1 MITNIKYIYSDTGE
15 VEAAIVP
22 IQAWRA
28 VEKQL
33 QTVPKPTT
41 PFKASKFRGAF
52 RKLNIN
58 VEEEIRE
65 MRDEWTRNF

>member
-1 MITNIKYIYSDTGE
+1 MIIDIKYIYSNTGE

-33 QTVPKPTT
+33 ETT
-41 PFKASKFRGAF
+41 PIVPFKPSKFRGVF
-52 RKLNIN
+52 SKLNIN
-58 VEEEIRE
+58 VEEEIRKI
-65 MRDEWTRNF
+65 RDEWTRNF

>member
-1 MITNIKYIYSDTGE
+1 MIANIKYIYSDTGE

-22 IQAWRA
+22 IQAWRL
-28 VEKQL
+28 VEQQL
-33 QTVPKPTT
+33 QAIPTPT

-58 VEEEIRE
+58 VEEEIRK